1 MGGLVEW
8 VDYRNGW
15 MGGLEEWVGCVQKWE
30 VV

>member
-1 MGGLVEW
+1 MGGLAEW